1 MNKRYIGLGAA
12 IIVVAFAVVLLAPPI
27 MTYKSYEGF
36 LKTVLEVK
44 NLQVKGFDVEP
55 LQPQFACIYYYG
67 ATDPARITKKTDISK
82 NSGQPGKFNVLPL
95 SSFGFIGA
103 KNYFLKRYLLN
114 TLTIN
119 GVEGFAEEF
128 YVRFYD
134 SSNHLLTMVML
145 EYAPGINKKMLL
157 FGMGSPI
164 ELGIDGVD
172 DTPPNDKFGS
182 EVLKYL
188 GGNKLNADVY
198 LTMYTGKH
206 FIASIF
212 DFSPKTD
219 STEESARIA
228 DASHAFEQEL
238 LKTLYSN

>member
-1 MNKRYIGLGAA
+1 MKRKYIGIGAA
-12 IIVVAFAVVLLAPPI
+12 VVVVAILTVLLAPPI

-44 NLQVKGFDVEP
+44 NLRIKGFDVEP
-55 LQPQFACIYYYG
+55 LQPQFAYTYYYG
-67 ATDPARITKKTDISK
+67 ATDPAKIDRNTDISE
-82 NSGQPGKFNVLPL
+82 NSDQLAKFNILPL

-103 KNYFLKRYLLN
+103 KNYFLKKYLLD

-145 EYAPGINKKMLL
+145 EYAPGISKKMLL
-157 FGMGSPI
+157 FGMGSPT
-164 ELGIDGVD
+164 ELGIGQIVD
-172 DTPPNDKFGS
+172 SSPNGEFRS
-182 EVLKYL
+182 EVLKSL
-188 GGNKLNADVY
+188 GENKLSADVY
-198 LTMYTGKH
+198 LTMYTGRH
-206 FIASIF
+206 LIASIF

-228 DASHAFEQEL
+228 EASRAFEQGL